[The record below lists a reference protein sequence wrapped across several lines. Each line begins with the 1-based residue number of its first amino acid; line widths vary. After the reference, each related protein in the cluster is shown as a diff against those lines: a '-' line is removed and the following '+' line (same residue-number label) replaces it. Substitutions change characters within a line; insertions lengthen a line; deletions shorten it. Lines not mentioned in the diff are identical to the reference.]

1 MNNQEVIFDKLKDNE
16 VVKEILLNQ
25 DHIGNLFDM
34 EEALV
39 LATAFKQDHKSR
51 LIVKKNRYEAQ
62 QLFQRLSMLEE
73 NVLLFVMEESLRV
86 QSIASS
92 PEDREGMIYA
102 LTKLFEVMS
111 QCWLYVIRLHCY
123 DFTRCRIL

>member
-25 DHIGNLFDM
+25 DHVGNLFDM

-102 LTKLFEVMS
+102 LTKIVRSDE
-111 QCWLYVIRLHCY
+111 
-123 DFTRCRIL
+123 

>member
-25 DHIGNLFDM
+25 DHVGNLFDM

-62 QLFQRLSMLEE
+62 QCAAFCHGRKFKS
-73 NVLLFVMEESLRV
+73 SIHRI
-86 QSIASS
+86 QS
-92 PEDREGMIYA
+92 
-102 LTKLFEVMS
+102 
-111 QCWLYVIRLHCY
+111 
-123 DFTRCRIL
+123 